1 VRDTVRAVIK
11 QAPREEVLVRI
22 TTAIGRPESA
32 VEDPDARAAEVL
44 RSAYEAARRIREEAR
59 VEVARAV
66 VQARE
71 EARAEGEAAWQE
83 RLRRLDRVVDELS
96 AQGPAALASFAAPA
110 VMRLSLEVAQRVV
123 RRAVEMDPE
132 ILLQWVQEAASRLHG
147 FVELVVRVN
156 PRDLELLGDRSRGL
170 ERPGLRVVWV
180 PDPQVEGGCVVESD
194 AGKVDASLQTQLRSL
209 RERLEE
215 VLGA

>member
-1 VRDTVRAVIK
+1 MREPVRAVIK

-22 TTAIGRPESA
+22 TTSVGRPEST
-32 VEDPDARAAEVL
+32 VEGSDARAVEVL

-59 VEVARAV
+59 VEIARAV

-83 RLRRLDRVVDELS
+83 RLRRLDRVVDELA

-110 VMRLSLEVAQRVV
+110 VVRLSLEVARRVV
-123 RRAVEMDPE
+123 RRAVEMDPDL
-132 ILLQWVQEAASRLHG
+132 LLQWVQEAAGRLHG

-180 PDPQVEGGCVVESD
+180 PDPQVEGGCVVESE
-194 AGKVDASLQTQLRSL
+194 AGKVDASLQTQLGSL

>member
-1 VRDTVRAVIK
+1 MRETVRAVIK
-11 QAPREEVLVRI
+11 QAPREEALVRI
-22 TTAIGRPESA
+22 TTAVGRPESGA
-32 VEDPDARAAEVL
+32 EEAEVRAAEVL

-83 RLRRLDRVVDELS
+83 RLRRLDRVVDDLAS
-96 AQGPAALASFAAPA
+96 QGPAALASFAAPA
-110 VMRLSLEVAQRVV
+110 VVRLSLEVARRIV
-123 RRAVEMDPE
+123 RRAVELEPE
-132 ILLQWVQEAASRLHG
+132 ILLQWVQEAAGRLHG
-147 FVELVVRVN
+147 FVELVVRLN
-156 PRDLELLGDRSRGL
+156 PRDLALLGDRAGGV
-170 ERPGLRVVWV
+170 ERPGLRVRWV

-194 AGKVDASLQTQLRSL
+194 AGTVDASLPTQLTSL

-215 VLGA
+215 VLGG